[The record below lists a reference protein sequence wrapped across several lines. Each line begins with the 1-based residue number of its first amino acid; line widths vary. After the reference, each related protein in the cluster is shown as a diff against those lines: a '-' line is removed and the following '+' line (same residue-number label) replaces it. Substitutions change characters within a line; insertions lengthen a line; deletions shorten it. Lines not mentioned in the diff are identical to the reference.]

1 MTPPDILTFGSRS
14 KSFVMSISGLFAAG
28 RFREEGEEWVVRSPW
43 DQREVGKTWLAGPEI
58 VDECIMAAATAL
70 KVIAQTPL
78 HIRAGWLEKIAN
90 GIHTERESLAGMISL
105 ESGKPL
111 RYALG
116 EVDRAED
123 TFRIAVQECLR
134 PPGEYLRLDR
144 TPAAEGKEGWVKY
157 FPSGIVAGISP
168 FNFPINL
175 VAHKIAPALAAGC
188 PIILKPSSSTPMTAL
203 MLAGI
208 AAEAGLPAGAL
219 SVLPMR
225 RKEGDM
231 LVEDPRIAVL
241 SFTGSPEVGWKMK
254 ARAGKKK
261 VILELGGNAGVIVSE
276 SADLPLAVSKCLSGG
291 FAYSGQVCIHTQ
303 RIFVHESLFEEF
315 SSAMMEGVAKFR
327 YGSPLEMD
335 TDVSV
340 MIDEDNAA
348 RVESW
353 VAEAVQQG
361 AKLLCGGKRKGAYM
375 EPSLLTDTQCT
386 MKVCALEVF
395 GPVVVLEKFSEFD
408 AAVKMLND
416 SRFGLQAG
424 IFTKNI
430 AEMDKAFRDIEVGG
444 VILNDAPTFRVD
456 HMPYGG
462 VKDSGLGRE
471 GVRYAMMEML
481 EPRILVKP
489 L

>member
-1 MTPPDILTFGSRS
+1 
-14 KSFVMSISGLFAAG
+14 
-28 RFREEGEEWVVRSPW
+28 
-43 DQREVGKTWLAGPEI
+43 
-58 VDECIMAAATAL
+58 
-70 KVIAQTPL
+70 
-78 HIRAGWLEKIAN
+78 
-90 GIHTERESLAGMISL
+90 
-105 ESGKPL
+105 
-111 RYALG
+111 
-116 EVDRAED
+116 
-123 TFRIAVQECLR
+123 
-134 PPGEYLRLDR
+134 
-144 TPAAEGKEGWVKY
+144 
-157 FPSGIVAGISP
+157 
-168 FNFPINL
+168 
-175 VAHKIAPALAAGC
+175 
-188 PIILKPSSSTPMTAL
+188 MTAL
-203 MLAGI
+203 MLAVI

-276 SADLPLAVSKCLSGG
+276 SADIPLAVAKCLSGG

-361 AKLLCGGKRKGAYM
+361 ARLLCGGKRKGAYM
-375 EPSLLTDTQCT
+375 EPSLLTDTQHT

-408 AAVKMLND
+408 AAVEMLND

-430 AEMDKAFRDIEVGG
+430 AEMDKAFRDMEVGG

>member
-1 MTPPDILTFGSRS
+1 
-14 KSFVMSISGLFAAG
+14 
-28 RFREEGEEWVVRSPW
+28 
-43 DQREVGKTWLAGPEI
+43 
-58 VDECIMAAATAL
+58 
-70 KVIAQTPL
+70 
-78 HIRAGWLEKIAN
+78 
-90 GIHTERESLAGMISL
+90 
-105 ESGKPL
+105 
-111 RYALG
+111 
-116 EVDRAED
+116 VDRAED

-134 PPGEYLRLDR
+134 APGEYLRLDR

-157 FPSGIVAGISP
+157 FPAGIVAGISP

-225 RKEGDM
+225 RKEGDI

-276 SADLPLAVSKCLSGG
+276 SADIPLAVDKCVSGS

-303 RIFVHESLFEEF
+303 RIYVHESRFEAF
-315 SSAMMEGVAKFR
+315 SQAFLEGTRKLR

-340 MIDEDNAA
+340 MIDEDNAE

-361 AKLLCGGKRKGAYM
+361 AKILCGGKRKGAFM
-375 EPSLLTDTQCT
+375 EPTVITDTRPR

-395 GPVVVLEKFSEFD
+395 GPVVVLEKFSDFD
-408 AAVKMLND
+408 AALEALND
-416 SRFGLQAG
+416 SRYGLQAG
-424 IFTKNI
+424 VFTQNI
-430 AEMDKAFRDIEVGG
+430 EEMDKAFNKLEVGG

-462 VKDSGLGRE
+462 LKDSGLGRE